1 MWGRGRVGGSP
12 TAAAQE
18 PSSAHHSPGSDS
30 LAARR
35 RGGPQTNREVESSSE
50 LSQAQRKVARLPR
63 AERGEVRD
71 LAPSPRLL
79 ARSGA
84 LPRPPPRILATAT
97 ATHPHRKSNLQA
109 GFGVK
114 WSDPPA

>member
-1 MWGRGRVGGSP
+1 MWRRGRVGGSP

-35 RGGPQTNREVESSSE
+35 RGGPQTNREVKSSSE

-71 LAPSPRLL
+71 LARSPRLL
-79 ARSGA
+79 ARSGT
-84 LPRPPPRILATAT
+84 LLGRLHTDSRHSDGNTPTPEVEPPG
-97 ATHPHRKSNLQA
+97 
-109 GFGVK
+109 GF
-114 WSDPPA
+114 SA